1 VKALVENKDIGY
13 IKKGMEAKIKL
24 DTYDFQKYGVL
35 QGEVKLVSKDSIEDE
50 MLGRVY
56 EVYIDLNKSF

>member
-1 VKALVENKDIGY
+1 MKALVENKDIGY